1 MITKENLTEVLNQLT
16 KEDINEAMNSKSDY
30 LALYMN
36 GYGYVFLESFDI
48 NNEEKEEEILSTG
61 GIIIDKDNLL
71 QLFKESE
78 SINPFLIELI

>member
-30 LALYMN
+30 VALYTN
-36 GYGYVFLESFDI
+36 GYGYVFFESFDI
-48 NNEEKEEEILSTG
+48 NNEEEEEILSTG
-61 GIIIDKDNLL
+61 GIIIDKDNFLL
-71 QLFKESE
+71 LFKESE